1 MINESVLVIRKA
13 KDDFDEKY
21 ESMNVELIIPPPLPE
36 EEKRITKKGKR
47 RKTQKKIDPI
57 NVEEENRKMAES
69 IADIIIQECIENIFN
84 IFQFETNFVE
94 LQPMNNYQLKVY
106 FNNVP
111 LVGIYQEKYQF
122 EFLERKG
129 KEMEII
135 KVQVCTS
142 TYNQIQNENI
152 SSIFDILLGY
162 FTTS

>member
-1 MINESVLVIRKA
+1 
-13 KDDFDEKY
+13 
-21 ESMNVELIIPPPLPE
+21 MNLELIIPPPLPE
-36 EEKRITKKGKR
+36 EEKKITKKGKR

-69 IADIIIQECIENIFN
+69 FADIIIQECIENIFN
-84 IFQFETNFVE
+84 NFQFETNFLE

-135 KVQVCTS
+135 KVQVCT
-142 TYNQIQNENI
+142 
-152 SSIFDILLGY
+152 
-162 FTTS
+162 